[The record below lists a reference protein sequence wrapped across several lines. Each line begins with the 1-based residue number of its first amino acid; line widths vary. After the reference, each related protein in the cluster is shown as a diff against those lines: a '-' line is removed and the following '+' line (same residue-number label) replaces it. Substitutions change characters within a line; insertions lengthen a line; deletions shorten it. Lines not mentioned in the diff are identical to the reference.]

1 MVNIKDIQK
10 IVPTIYQVGGSV
22 RDEILGIPPKDFD
35 YTTPYTPDEIEAMVK
50 ANGRRAYLTGKRF
63 GTIGFKLDGDFIE
76 VTSFRIE
83 VYNNTRKPEV
93 KFGISLEE
101 DLSRRDF
108 TINSLAKDIDGNIID
123 LFGGIEDINNK
134 LIKCVGNPKQRFK
147 EDPLRILR
155 AIRFATQLGFRI
167 DDKTKEYMFK
177 MRMSLLRI
185 SKERWMQELD
195 KILLSDNVRI
205 GLDLLMELQIFN
217 VILPELSIQ
226 YKYDQ
231 DSPYHD
237 FDLWTHTKEVVIATP
252 PELHL
257 RWSALLHDIGKPF
270 VRTKNNRGYSNYIE
284 HEKISYQFVLKYANY
299 FKRSNDWT
307 KEVGDMVLNHMKE
320 ECRLKPYDDMS
331 KKKEKRFVETKS
343 ICTCREYKKEE
354 FNEYTPLCVCPICKA
369 LKPINTDNN
378 KENK

>member
-1 MVNIKDIQK
+1 MTDIKDIQK
-10 IVPTIYQVGGSV
+10 IIPIIYQVGGSV
-22 RDEILGIPPKDFD
+22 RDAILGKTPKDFD
-35 YTTPYTPDEIEAMVK
+35 YTTPYTPDEIESMVK
-50 ANGRRAYLTGKRF
+50 ADGRRAYLTGKRF
-63 GTIGFKLDGDFIE
+63 GTIGFKLDGEFIE

-83 VYNNTRKPEV
+83 VYNNSRNPEV
-93 KFGISLEE
+93 QFGISLEE

-108 TINSLAKDIDGNIID
+108 TINSLARDTEGNIID
-123 LFGGIEDINNK
+123 LFNGIEDINNK
-134 LIKCVGNPKQRFK
+134 IIRCVGNPKQRFK

-155 AIRFATQLGFRI
+155 AIRFATQLGFMI

-177 MRMSLLRI
+177 MRMDLLRI

-270 VRTKNNRGYSNYIE
+270 VRTKNSKGYSNYID
-284 HEKISYQFVLKYANY
+284 HEKISHELVHKYGLY
-299 FKRSNDWT
+299 FKRSNEWL
-307 KEVGDMVLNHMKE
+307 KEVGDMVL
-320 ECRLKPYDDMS
+320 
-331 KKKEKRFVETKS
+331 
-343 ICTCREYKKEE
+343 I
-354 FNEYTPLCVCPICKA
+354 
-369 LKPINTDNN
+369 
-378 KENK
+378 

>member
-1 MVNIKDIQK
+1 MANIKDIQK
-10 IVPTIYQVGGSV
+10 IIPTIYQVGGSV
-22 RDEILGIPPKDFD
+22 RDEILGKAPKDFD

-123 LFGGIEDINNK
+123 LFGGIDDINNK
-134 LIKCVGNPKQRFK
+134 LIRCVGTPKQRFK

-226 YKYDQ
+226 YEYDQ

-257 RWSALLHDIGKPF
+257 RWAALLHDIGKPF
-270 VRTKNNRGYSNYIE
+270 VRTKNKRGYSNYIE
-284 HEKISYQFVLKYANY
+284 HEKISYQVVLKYSNY

-307 KEVGDMVLNHMKE
+307 REVGDIVLNHMKE
-320 ECRLKPYDDMS
+320 DCRLKQYDDMA
-331 KKKEKRFVETKS
+331 KKNKR
-343 ICTCREYKKEE
+343 EE
-354 FNEYTPLCVCPICKA
+354 EIL
-369 LKPINTDNN
+369 
-378 KENK
+378 